1 MNPTQPQLDFIA
13 RQLRHAVGREDFAAV
28 TSTARSYTQA
38 LEAAFAGL
46 LPAEREAAFE
56 EARALFEWARRGLL
70 ICRAGAA
77 GELRRLKVARQ
88 YRAAPSPTVHSW
100 HVTA

>member
-1 MNPTQPQLDFIA
+1 MNSTELQLDFIA

-28 TSTARSYTQA
+28 TSFGRSYTQA

-46 LPAEREAAFE
+46 PPAEREAAFL
-56 EARALFEWARRGLL
+56 EARGLFEWARRGLL

-88 YRAAPSPTVHSW
+88 YRAAPCPPLHSW
-100 HVTA
+100 HVNA